1 VDDQEEDDDHLPGV
15 VPVIAYD
22 IEITGVDVEGTE
34 TQDAVP
40 DPQVEID
47 DLDIHH
53 ADPAPIEVAPTQEEP
68 RTGTPAPVALLAHAP
83 EIHRSTRVRSQ
94 TNQGYTPSLS

>member
-1 VDDQEEDDDHLPGV
+1 
-15 VPVIAYD
+15 VITDD

-40 DPQVEID
+40 AQQVEID

-53 ADPAPIEVAPTQEEP
+53 ADPDPI
-68 RTGTPAPVALLAHAP
+68 
-83 EIHRSTRVRSQ
+83 
-94 TNQGYTPSLS
+94 

>member
-1 VDDQEEDDDHLPGV
+1 
-15 VPVIAYD
+15 VIADD

-40 DPQVEID
+40 APQVEID

-53 ADPAPIEVAPTQEEP
+53 AHPSPIEVAPTQEEP
-68 RTGTPAPVALLAHAP
+68 RTETPAPFALPAQAP
-83 EIHRSTRVRSQ
+83 ELRRSTRVGSQ